1 MLAAGTTHTFL
12 DVVPALALGVPDP
25 AMAASALPGHRL
37 VIAGRGREAIRLSA
51 LGSGLAVV
59 FAVPLA
65 IPVTIAMQRAYPT
78 VRAHLSLLLALVGL
92 LLVVTE
98 THAERQGRR
107 GTDTRRQWS
116 AGSRH
121 ARPHA
126 AGAAPVGGM
135 LAPLFAGLFGA
146 PVLIESL
153 GGGGVPPQGDATLA
167 FSHRDVGALALL
179 GTGAGAVVGYIPGVS
194 AAIASAA
201 ALGVLRVGTPCVR
214 RYDQRRQHRDG
225 HLRALRPG
233 RAR

>member
-1 MLAAGTTHTFL
+1 MLLPVRFTVTPEGSAAVLVAILAGVALGTASGLTPGLHANTFALGLAAVASSIPGPPTLVGATMLAAGTTHTFL

-126 AGAAPVGGM
+126 AGAAPGRRDARAAVRG
-135 LAPLFAGLFGA
+135 PVRRAG
-146 PVLIESL
+146 PDRES
-153 GGGGVPPQGDATLA
+153 
-167 FSHRDVGALALL
+167 RWRRR
-179 GTGAGAVVGYIPGVS
+179 S
-194 AAIASAA
+194 AA
-201 ALGVLRVGTPCVR
+201 G
-214 RYDQRRQHRDG
+214 
-225 HLRALRPG
+225 
-233 RAR
+233 